1 MVRWKM
7 AELLQRYEDITG
19 KPLKVTELMTAT
31 KLSTSTTYLVMQG
44 EPIRIGLRSI
54 DALLNFFSQYLG
66 VLTISDLIEF
76 EVDEQS

>member
-1 MVRWKM
+1 M

-66 VLTISDLIEF
+66 VLTISNLIEF
-76 EVDEQS
+76 EVDKQSE

>member
-19 KPLKVTELMTAT
+19 KPLKVTELMMAT

-44 EPIRIGLRSI
+44 KPIRIGLRSI